1 MENGVTS
8 LTRRR
13 AALMFGAAAFA
24 PHRLRAASPSTVRIG
39 ATMSQS
45 DAPICVGLAKGYFA
59 EQGLD
64 VQISQLQT
72 AAMMMAPLGA
82 GQLDVATGAPTAGL
96 FNAVGRGIDLKVV
109 ASEAISAPGYG
120 VIAILVR
127 KALIDSG
134 RVKSFRDF
142 KGLTF
147 AEVGQGT
154 AAFVTMS
161 EALRR
166 GGLTYRD
173 VREVFIGFP
182 EQITAFANGSID
194 AACTIEPFATKAI
207 EGGYAV
213 RFSASDVLVP
223 NGMNGCIFYSGNFV
237 RNGGDAAVRFMVAYI
252 KSLRFVAGALHDGRL
267 NGPNAP
273 EVIDALT
280 KYTAIKDPAVFR
292 AIVPNAV
299 DVNGRLNLA
308 NLRFDLATFHN
319 ANLTDGN
326 ATVEQVVDTS
336 FVDAALK
343 ILGPYRGHS

>member
-1 MENGVTS
+1 VTL
-8 LTRRR
+8 LTRRDATLALVAAALLSPVRAR
-13 AALMFGAAAFA
+13 AATPAVV
-24 PHRLRAASPSTVRIG
+24 RLG
-39 ATMSQS
+39 ATLSQS
-45 DAPICVGLAKGYFA
+45 DAPICVAAAKGYFT

-96 FNAVGRGIDLKVV
+96 FNAVGRGIDLKCV

-127 KALIDSG
+127 KDLLARG
-134 RVKSFRDF
+134 RVKSFKDF

-166 GGLTYRD
+166 GGLTYKD
-173 VREVFIGFP
+173 VREVYIGFP

-207 EGGYAV
+207 QGGYAE
-213 RFSASDVLVP
+213 RFSASDVLIP
-223 NGMNGCIFYSGNFV
+223 NGMNGCIFYSGNFI
-237 RNGGDAAVRFMVAYI
+237 RNQRDTAVRFMVAYI
-252 KSLRFVAGALHDGRL
+252 KGLRFVAGALHNGRL
-267 NGPNAP
+267 NGPNAG

-280 KYTAIKDPAVFR
+280 KYTSIKDPALFR
-292 AIVPNAV
+292 EIVPNAV
-299 DVNGRLNLA
+299 DVNGSLNLP
-308 NLRFDLATFHN
+308 NLRFDLAAFRG
-319 ANLTDGN
+319 ANLIDGDT
-326 ATVEQVVDTS
+326 TVEQVVDTS
-336 FVDAALK
+336 FTEAALK
-343 ILGPYRGHS
+343 LLGPYRTRS

>member
-1 MENGVTS
+1 LS
-8 LTRRR
+8 LLTRR
-13 AALMFGAAAFA
+13 AAAFA
-24 PHRLRAASPSTVRIG
+24 LLGAATLPPLVLRAATPTVVRLG

-45 DAPICVGLAKGYFA
+45 DAPICVGLANGYFA

-96 FNAVGRGIDLKVV
+96 FNAVGRGIDLKCV

-127 KALIDSG
+127 KELVDSG

-166 GGLTYRD
+166 GGLTYHD

-182 EQITAFANGSID
+182 EQIAAFANGSID
-194 AACTIEPFATKAI
+194 AACTIEPFATRAI
-207 EGGYAV
+207 QGGYAV

-223 NGMNGCIFYSGNFV
+223 NGMNGCIFYSGNFA
-237 RNGGDAAVRFMVAYI
+237 RTGGDAAVKFMVAYI
-252 KSLRFVAGALHDGRL
+252 KALRFVAGALRDGRL
-267 NGPNAP
+267 DGPNAP

-280 KYTAIKDPAVFR
+280 KYTAIHDPAVFR
-292 AIVPNAV
+292 QIVPNAV
-299 DVNGRLNLA
+299 DVNGRLNLP
-308 NLRFDLATFHN
+308 NLRFDLTTFHN
-319 ANLTDGN
+319 ANLTDSDT
-326 ATVEQVVDTS
+326 TVEQVVDTS

-343 ILGPYRGHS
+343 ILGPYRGHA

>member
-1 MENGVTS
+1 LSRIT
-8 LTRRR
+8 RR
-13 AALMFGAAAFA
+13 AATLALLAGALVPA
-24 PHRLRAASPSTVRIG
+24 RLRAATPTVVRLG

-96 FNAVGRGIDLKVV
+96 FNAVGHGIDLKCV

-127 KALIDSG
+127 KELIDSG

-166 GGLTYRD
+166 GGLTYHD

-207 EGGYAV
+207 QGGYAV

-237 RNGGDAAVRFMVAYI
+237 RNGNDTAVRFMIAYI
-252 KSLRFVAGALHDGRL
+252 KALRFVAGALRDGRL
-267 NGPNAP
+267 NGPNAA

-280 KYTAIKDPAVFR
+280 KYTAIKDAAVFR
-292 AIVPNAV
+292 EIVPNAV
-299 DVNGRLNLA
+299 DVNGRLNLP

-319 ANLTDGN
+319 ANLTDSST
-326 ATVEQVVDTS
+326 TVEQVVDTS

-343 ILGPYRGHS
+343 VLGPYRGHS